1 MKYNALAVL
10 PALLFTALAAAP
22 APAAGELARAV
33 RMKISAGDL
42 LSAEALVEDH
52 GRGVGKDAEYLGGL
66 GWLARGALLVGAEDR
81 ALALAKELRAQVAA
95 PADDTLTALGAAI
108 EVEARIAAHRQGK
121 DAAVRFL
128 EEQRK
133 LSADPAFQS
142 RLWKNVDLLTLEGAP
157 APEIFAADQLGPEW
171 KGLAALKGKPV
182 VLFLWAHW
190 CGDCKAQAA
199 TLAKIRARFEPQGVV
214 FVAPTR
220 YYGTGKDGA
229 DAAPA
234 EEKIQ
239 VAAVL
244 AESYK
249 DLGPISVPFS
259 TDAML
264 RYGASATPTFVF
276 IDRAGIVRSYTPTR
290 LTEAELASRIEKL
303 LATR

>member
-1 MKYNALAVL
+1 MRKAITI
-10 PALLFTALAAAP
+10 LLILLAAAP
-22 APAAGELARAV
+22 AWAAGELARSV
-33 RMKISAGDL
+33 RMKISAGDFF
-42 LSAEALVEDH
+42 SAAAIVEDH
-52 GRGVGKDAEYLGGL
+52 AQSVGKDAEYQSAL
-66 GWLARGALLVGAEDR
+66 GWLARGALLLGQDDQ
-81 ALALAKELRAQVAA
+81 ALALAKELRAQIPA
-95 PADDTLTALGAAI
+95 PPAEDSLTALGAAL
-108 EVEARIAAHRQGK
+108 EVEGRIVAKREGGK
-121 DAAVRFL
+121 AGERFF

-142 RLWKNVDLLTLEGAP
+142 RLSKNVNLLGLEGTV

-182 VLFLWAHW
+182 VLFFWAHW

-199 TLAKIRARFEPQGVV
+199 TLAKVRAKYEPQGVI
-214 FVAPTR
+214 FAAPTR
-220 YYGTGKDGA
+220 YYGTGKDGHDA
-229 DAAPA
+229 DPA

-244 AESYK
+244 AESYQ

-259 TDAML
+259 TEAML

-290 LTEAELASRIEKL
+290 LTEAELSARIEKL
-303 LATR
+303 LAIH

>member
-1 MKYNALAVL
+1 MKQAIAI
-10 PALLFTALAAAP
+10 LLILLAAVP
-22 APAAGELARAV
+22 AWAAGELARSV

-42 LSAEALVEDH
+42 SSAAAIVEDH
-52 GRGVGKDAEYLGGL
+52 GRTVGKDAEYLSAL
-66 GWLARGALLVGAEDR
+66 GWLARGALMLGQDAR
-81 ALALAKELRAQVAA
+81 ALELAKELRAQIAT
-95 PADDTLTALGAAI
+95 PNDDNLLALGAAI
-108 EVEARIAAHRQGK
+108 EVEGRLVAKREGGK
-121 DAAVRFL
+121 AGERFF

-133 LSADPAFQS
+133 LSTDPAFQS
-142 RLWKNVDLLTLEGAP
+142 RLSKNVNLLGLEGTV

-199 TLAKIRARFEPQGVV
+199 TLAKVRAKYEPQGVV
-214 FVAPTR
+214 FAAPTR
-220 YYGTGKDGA
+220 FYGTGKDGA
-229 DAAPA
+229 DADPA

-249 DLGPISVPFS
+249 NLGPISVPFS
-259 TDAML
+259 TEAML
-264 RYGASATPTFVF
+264 RYGAFATPTFVF

-290 LTEAELASRIEKL
+290 LTEAELTARIEAL
-303 LATR
+303 LKRP